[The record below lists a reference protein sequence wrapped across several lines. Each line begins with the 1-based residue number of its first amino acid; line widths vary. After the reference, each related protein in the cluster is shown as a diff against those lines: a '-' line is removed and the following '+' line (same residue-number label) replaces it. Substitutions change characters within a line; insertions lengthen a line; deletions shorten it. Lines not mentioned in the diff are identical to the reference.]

1 MALVE
6 RKSSCIR
13 TLVRAALLAS
23 TAFAAVPAV
32 AQETGDAPPPTPTVP
47 ATVEGAKSYT
57 PADFARFAPKTALD
71 MLRQVPGFVIE
82 GASQERGL
90 GQASGNVLINGQRI
104 SGKSNDAVTELSRIS
119 AASVVRIDIVD
130 GATLSIA
137 GLSGEVANIIY
148 KATGGVKGQFE
159 WRPEFRARNTDPVIA
174 RGSVSVSGELGRVA
188 YTLGLRNDA
197 GAGGADG
204 PTLIFDPVGNVIDVR
219 EESFNTFID
228 QPKLSGSFKYTGPGT
243 SLGNLNLSYQLFR
256 YRFVEVSER
265 SGPGQVDRVRRVET
279 TEREHNYEIGGDYE
293 FALGGG
299 RLKLIG
305 LHNFERSP
313 TVTTAITNFL
323 GGSDRIGSRFSQV
336 GDETETIGRA
346 EYRWKA
352 GPADWQVSAEA
363 AFNVLDNVSGFFLLQ
378 PDGVF
383 EEVPLPGGT
392 AKVSE
397 DRGEITA
404 TYGRPLSRTLSVQLS
419 LGAEY
424 SKLSLTGET
433 SNSRSFYRPKGFI
446 SAAWKPSP
454 RFDLNAKLERRVG
467 QLNFFDF
474 LASENLQG
482 GSSNAGNP
490 DLVPPQSW
498 DAEIQ
503 GVRNFGALGTTSL
516 RLYGRL
522 ISDIVDQIPIG
533 ETGEAPGNLDRAT
546 VYGLVWKSTVYFA
559 ELGWRGAKLDTLV
572 ELQRTRLD
580 DPLTGESRPISG
592 NTIRYLEAS
601 LRHDVPN
608 SDWAWGA
615 SASHFKPAS
624 NYRLG
629 QLIFSNEGP
638 VFASLFVEHK
648 DVFGLKVRGQ
658 LGNILDADSVLNRVV
673 YVGRRTG
680 PISFIEDRNRKIGP
694 IFSFNISGSF

>member
-1 MALVE
+1 MLF
-6 RKSSCIR
+6 RS
-13 TLVRAALLAS
+13 ALLFS
-23 TAFAAVPAV
+23 AAAAAMPAA
-32 AQETGDAPPPTPTVP
+32 AQETGNAPPPTPALP
-47 ATVEGAKSYT
+47 ATVEGAKVYT

-71 MLRQVPGFVIE
+71 MLRQVPGFTIR

-104 SGKSNDAVTELSRIS
+104 SGKSNDAVTELGRIS
-119 AASVVRIDIVD
+119 AESVVRIEILD

-137 GLSGEVANIIY
+137 GLSGEVANIVF
-148 KATGGVKGQFE
+148 KASGALKGQFE
-159 WRPEFRARNTDPVIA
+159 WRPEFRARNTDPIIA
-174 RGSVSVSGELGRVA
+174 RGSVSVSGETGRIA

-197 GAGGADG
+197 SGGGADG
-204 PTLIFDPVGNVIDVR
+204 ETLIYNAEGDVIDVR
-219 EESFNTFID
+219 DERFSSFVD
-228 QPKLSGSFKYTGPGT
+228 RPKVSGSFKYSGPAET
-243 SLGNLNLSYQLFR
+243 IGNLNLSYQLFR
-256 YRFVEVSER
+256 YRFVEESER
-265 SGPGQVDRVRRVET
+265 SGPGQVDRLRRVET
-279 TEREHNYEIGGDYE
+279 TEREHNYEISGDYE
-293 FALGGG
+293 FGLGGG

-313 TVTTAITNFL
+313 VVTTAITNFL
-323 GGSDRIGSRFSQV
+323 DGSDRTGSRFSQT

-363 AFNVLDNVSGFFLLQ
+363 AFNVLDNVSGFFLLE
-378 PDGVF
+378 PGGGF

-454 RFDLNAKLERRVG
+454 RFDLNAKLERKVG

-490 DLVPPQSW
+490 NLVPPQSW

-503 GVRNFGALGTTSL
+503 GVRNFGSLGTTSL

-533 ETGEAPGNLDRAT
+533 ETGEAPGNIDRAT

-559 ELGWRGAKLDTLV
+559 DWGWKGAKLDTLV
-572 ELQRTRLD
+572 ELQKTRVD
-580 DPLTGESRPISG
+580 DPLTGDPRPISG
-592 NTIRYLEAS
+592 YTLRYIDVS
-601 LRHDVPN
+601 LRHDIPN

-615 SASHFKPAS
+615 GASHFVPGKS
-624 NYRLG
+624 YRLG
-629 QLIFSNEGP
+629 QLVSSSEGP
-638 VFASLFVEHK
+638 VFANVFVEHK

-658 LGNILDADSVLNRVV
+658 LGNIFDADSVLDRVV

-694 IFSFNISGSF
+694 IFSFNVSGSF